1 MMYLNQ
7 RETKIVP
14 FTQLNNKKNYLVSSS
29 LLQTYPTMN
38 LNLTQFN
45 GNELGISDDIKFST
59 NITVFKQ

>member
-1 MMYLNQ
+1 M
-7 RETKIVP
+7 VP
-14 FTQLNNKKNYLVSSS
+14 FTQLNNKKNGLISGS